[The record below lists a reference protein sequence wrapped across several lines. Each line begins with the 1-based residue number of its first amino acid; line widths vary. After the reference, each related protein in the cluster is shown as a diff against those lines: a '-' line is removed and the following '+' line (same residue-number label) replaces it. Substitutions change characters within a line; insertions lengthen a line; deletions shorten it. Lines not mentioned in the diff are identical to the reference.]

1 MDDSTAFFGSADF
14 VEALYEDFLSDP
26 DSVPDNWRRL
36 FAAERDGLNGQRAH
50 SPVRQRFRELA
61 LTPRRT
67 NGHATDHDIGGF
79 GQAELIRD
87 LVAEYRSRGHLIADI
102 DPIRLREKQPVPS
115 LHPQHFGLAET
126 QMGEQVPP
134 AVFPGTDG
142 QSLRDV
148 LAVLQQT
155 YCRTIGFEYE
165 YISDTEQVAWL
176 RERVEPNRAQ
186 PNLTPDEKRHLLQGL
201 TAAEGLERYL
211 HRKYVGQKR
220 FSLEGGDSL
229 VPMLDDLVTGAGSQG
244 VKEVVIGMA
253 HRGRLNV
260 LVNILG
266 KQPADLF
273 SEFEGNAEQQGSGDV
288 KYHQG
293 FSADL
298 VTPGGTVHLTLSFNP
313 SHLEIIAPVV
323 EGSVRSR
330 QERRSDP
337 ARREVLP
344 VLIHGDAAFA
354 GQGVVMETLNL
365 GKVRGYAT
373 GGTVHI
379 VVNNQIG
386 FTTSNPLDSRSTL
399 YCTDIA
405 KLIQAP
411 IFHVNGDDPEA
422 LIYVTRLA
430 LDYRMRFNN
439 DVVIDLVCYRRHG
452 HNEADEPAITQPIMY
467 RKIAAHPPVRQV
479 YADRLIRDGQIDLA
493 EADAMMETYQ
503 EALAGGGEVARGRL
517 TDQKPLLAIDWAP
530 YLDTEWTDSADTTV
544 PRQQVQT
551 LSEILTGVPDG
562 FQLHPRVAKILEDRK
577 AMAAGQ
583 KPLDWGFAETMA
595 YATLLMDGYRVRL
608 SGQDSGRG
616 TFAHRHAVLH
626 DQAAQRSEDKRYVP
640 LQHLDEKQPRFLVI
654 DSLLSEE
661 AVLAFEYGYSSADPQ
676 TLVVWEAQFGD
687 FANGAQ
693 VVIDQ
698 FLSSSEAKWQ
708 RLCGMVLLLPHGFEG
723 QGPEHSSARLERYLQ
738 LCAEHNMQ
746 VVVPS
751 TPAQMFHMLR
761 RQMLRPFRKPLI
773 VMSPKSLLRHK
784 DSVSSLDDLVNG
796 HFKVV
801 IDDDTADRKTV
812 RRVVLCAGKVYF
824 DLLAA
829 RRERELDKVAL
840 VRVEQLYPFPHDE
853 LSATLQGYEA
863 ADEVIW
869 CQEEPQNQGVWYNS
883 QHHMLKCLQPGQTL
897 KYAGRMHSAAPAV
910 GSARKHKAE
919 QAALLDDALT
929 IWENQRQAAH
939 G

>member
-1 MDDSTAFFGSADF
+1 MDDTHAFFGSADF
-14 VEALYEDFLSDP
+14 VEALYEDFLTDP
-26 DSVPDNWRRL
+26 DSVPDNWRHF
-36 FAAERDGLNGQRAH
+36 FAAERGGMNGQRPH
-50 SPVRQRFRELA
+50 SPVRERFRLLA
-61 LTPRRT
+61 RTGEPAARRSAESLDGY
-67 NGHATDHDIGGF
+67 GHG
-79 GQAELIRD
+79 ELIRD

-102 DPIRLREKQPVPS
+102 DPIRLRDKQPVPS
-115 LHPQHFGLAET
+115 LHPQHFGLAEEH
-126 QMGEQVPP
+126 MGDPVPP
-134 AVFPGTDG
+134 GVFPDTDG
-142 QSLRDV
+142 QSLREV
-148 LAVLQQT
+148 LAALQQT
-155 YCRTIGFEYE
+155 YCRSIGFEYE

-176 RERVEPNRAQ
+176 RERIEPNRAT
-186 PNLTPDEKRHLLQGL
+186 PRLTLEEKRHLLQGL

-220 FSLEGGDSL
+220 FSLEGGDGL
-229 VPMLDDLVTGAGSQG
+229 VPMLDDLVTRAGGQG

-253 HRGRLNV
+253 HRGRLNI

-266 KQPADLF
+266 KQPAELF
-273 SEFEGNAEQQGSGDV
+273 SEFEGSAEQQGSGDV

-293 FSADL
+293 FSSDL
-298 VTPGGTVHLTLSFNP
+298 TTPGGTVHLTLAFNP
-313 SHLEIIAPVV
+313 SHLEIINPVV

-330 QERRSDP
+330 QERRNDL

-422 LIYVTRLA
+422 LIYTTRLA
-430 LDYRMRFNN
+430 LEYRTRFNN

-467 RKIAAHPPVRQV
+467 RKIAKHPPVRQI
-479 YADRLIRDGQIDLA
+479 YADRLVRDGDIELA
-493 EADAMMETYQ
+493 EADAMMEDYQ
-503 EALAGGGEVARGRL
+503 EALAGQQKVALGRL
-517 TDQKPLLAIDWAP
+517 TDQKPVLAIDWAP
-530 YLDTEWTDSADTTV
+530 YLEAEWTAAADTAV
-544 PRQQVQT
+544 PVQR
-551 LSEILTGVPDG
+551 LADLNDRLMRVPED
-562 FQLHPRVAKILEDRK
+562 FELHSRVRKILEDRQ
-577 AMAAGQ
+577 AMAAGE

-595 YATLLMDGYRVRL
+595 YATLLLDGYRVRI

-626 DQAAQRSEDKRYVP
+626 NQAAQRSEDKRYVP
-640 LQHLDEKQPRFLVI
+640 LQHLDENQPRFLVI

-676 TLVVWEAQFGD
+676 TLVIWEAQFGD

-698 FLSSSEAKWQ
+698 FLSSSESKWQ

-761 RQMLRPFRKPLI
+761 RQMLRPYRKPLI

-784 DSVSSLDDLVNG
+784 DSVSSLEDLANG
-796 HFKVV
+796 GFQSV
-801 IDDDTADRKTV
+801 IDDNRVDADAV
-812 RRVVLCAGKVYF
+812 HRVVLCAGKVYF
-824 DLLAA
+824 DLLAVH
-829 RRERELDKVAL
+829 RERHLKEVAL
-840 VRVEQLYPFPHDE
+840 VRIEQLYPFPQDD
-853 LSATLQGYEA
+853 LSAVLGRYA
-863 ADEVIW
+863 GADEVIW

-883 QHHMLKCLQPGQTL
+883 QHHMLKSLQPGQTL
-897 KYAGRMHSAAPAV
+897 KYAGRMHSASPAV

-919 QAALLDDALT
+919 QAALVDDALT
-929 IWENQRQAAH
+929 IWNEQRQVAQ